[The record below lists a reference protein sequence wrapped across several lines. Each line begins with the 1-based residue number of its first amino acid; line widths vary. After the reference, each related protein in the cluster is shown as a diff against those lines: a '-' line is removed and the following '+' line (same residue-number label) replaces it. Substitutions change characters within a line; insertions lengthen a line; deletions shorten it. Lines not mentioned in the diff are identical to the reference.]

1 MSVSSSLYLS
11 WMGAT
16 HLLDCI
22 RIIAWREVRALD
34 SKLSC
39 VFAVALGREERKHV
53 MYMVSVDMYMYMY
66 MYGCVYN

>member
-1 MSVSSSLYLS
+1 
-11 WMGAT
+11 MGAT

-39 VFAVALGREERKHV
+39 VFAVALGREERRHV
-53 MYMVSVDMYMYMY
+53 MYMVSVDMYVHVHVHVRVRVQLI
-66 MYGCVYN
+66 GRL